1 MTQARDLD
9 TLIAIA
15 KQEEKETNGSESAQT
30 AVIHILAAAGGA
42 LPVNDLINRYGVSKQ
57 TLAALIDPEFISA
70 DKRRKARVKL
80 GTIDS
85 EAVAYLTPSGVQ
97 ASGRSVRSLSVH
109 PSSQS
114 LRHALAPSRFA
125 DWVKPLEETL
135 AADGVQLQVSW
146 GPSCRA
152 YSERVIAMAW
162 AKLRISADTSGNLG
176 ILTGG
181 QLPDFLVIENRTIDD
196 KGAQHFLESWGVAA
210 KNIDELAETTIACEI
225 QLSERTQGGSL
236 RPKVD
241 AYSAAIEILGAAH
254 RVVWIADRK
263 VAKILISL
271 GVNDEYRRP
280 GQVLIS
286 AASIGMGNEDFETNS
301 RWWVLD
307 VPRPEIA
314 F

>member
-1 MTQARDLD
+1 
-9 TLIAIA
+9 
-15 KQEEKETNGSESAQT
+15 
-30 AVIHILAAAGGA
+30 
-42 LPVNDLINRYGVSKQ
+42 
-57 TLAALIDPEFISA
+57 
-70 DKRRKARVKL
+70 
-80 GTIDS
+80 
-85 EAVAYLTPSGVQ
+85 
-97 ASGRSVRSLSVH
+97 
-109 PSSQS
+109 
-114 LRHALAPSRFA
+114 
-125 DWVKPLEETL
+125 
-135 AADGVQLQVSW
+135 
-146 GPSCRA
+146 
-152 YSERVIAMAW
+152 MAW

-181 QLPDFLVIENRTIDD
+181 QLPDFLVIENRTIDE

-254 RVVWIADRK
+254 RVVWIADKK

-286 AASIGMGNEDFETNS
+286 AASIGMGDEDFLTTS
-301 RWWVLD
+301 RWWLLD
-307 VPRPEIA
+307 VPRI
-314 F
+314 